1 MRIEAETIQDRIIR
15 MHEDLATSY
24 RQLADEA
31 CLNHD
36 PFQVYFYTQASM
48 TAETEARRIKQYM
61 GV

>member
-15 MHEDLATSY
+15 MHEELATSY

-31 CLNHD
+31 CSNHD
-36 PFQVYFYTQASM
+36 PFQVYFYMKASM
-48 TAETEARRIKQYM
+48 TEETKARRIKTQM